1 MTMITIV
8 NPNYVRDYRSSLN
21 KTISGQLKIPMNGI
35 RIFPIDPNI
44 VARVQPRA
52 SKGHH
57 GPVIATLFR
66 LLYTQGVPNKMSHII
81 KKLLRISYLA
91 IISLVS

>member
-1 MTMITIV
+1 MTLITNV
-8 NPNYVRDYRSSLN
+8 NPNYVRDYRSSSL
-21 KTISGQLKIPMNGI
+21 SQVRWLKNI
-35 RIFPIDPNI
+35 PIDPNI

-66 LLYTQGVPNKMSHII
+66 LLKSQGVPI
-81 KKLLRISYLA
+81 RT
-91 IISLVS
+91 VT

>member
-1 MTMITIV
+1 MTVITTV
-8 NPNYVRDYRSSLN
+8 NPNYVRYWE
-21 KTISGQLKIPMNGI
+21 ISFRFQDRKL
-35 RIFPIDPNI
+35 FETHI

-66 LLYTQGVPNKMSHII
+66 FFEKGVPFEITKGDN
-81 KKLLRISYLA
+81 LA
-91 IISLVS
+91 R

>member
-1 MTMITIV
+1 MMMITII
-8 NPNYVRDYRSSLN
+8 NPNYVRHSQSSSSYR
-21 KTISGQLKIPMNGI
+21 ISN
-35 RIFPIDPNI
+35 PIETNI

-66 LLYTQGVPNKMSHII
+66 LLNRRESQLEDFNSSI
-81 KKLLRISYLA
+81 KI
-91 IISLVS
+91 

>member
-1 MTMITIV
+1 MTLITNV
-8 NPNYVRDYRSSLN
+8 NPNYVRDYRSSSPFQVRWD
-21 KTISGQLKIPMNGI
+21 KSI
-35 RIFPIDPNI
+35 PIDPNI

-66 LLYTQGVPNKMSHII
+66 LLKSQGVPI
-81 KKLLRISYLA
+81 RTTT
-91 IISLVS
+91 

>member
-1 MTMITIV
+1 MTLITNV
-8 NPNYVRDYRSSLN
+8 NPNYVRDYRSSSPFQVCS
-21 KTISGQLKIPMNGI
+21 KYK
-35 RIFPIDPNI
+35 IFPIDPNI

-66 LLYTQGVPNKMSHII
+66 LLKSQGVPI
-81 KKLLRISYLA
+81 RTA
-91 IISLVS
+91 FRGT

>member
-1 MTMITIV
+1 MTLITNV
-8 NPNYVRDYRSSLN
+8 NPNYVRDYRSSSPFQARKETKN
-21 KTISGQLKIPMNGI
+21 
-35 RIFPIDPNI
+35 PIDPNI

-66 LLYTQGVPNKMSHII
+66 LLNRRESQLEPMPSRRSH
-81 KKLLRISYLA
+81 RYLIGDNLA
-91 IISLVS
+91 R

>member
-1 MTMITIV
+1 MTLITNV
-8 NPNYVRDYRSSLN
+8 NPNYVRDYRSSSPFQARRETKN
-21 KTISGQLKIPMNGI
+21 
-35 RIFPIDPNI
+35 PIDPNI

-66 LLYTQGVPNKMSHII
+66 LLNRRESQLEDTNLEIQAH
-81 KKLLRISYLA
+81 
-91 IISLVS
+91 LVNWR

>member
-1 MTMITIV
+1 MTLITNV
-8 NPNYVRDYRSSLN
+8 NPNYVRDYRSSSPFQVCRVY
-21 KTISGQLKIPMNGI
+21 K
-35 RIFPIDPNI
+35 IFPIDPNI

-66 LLYTQGVPNKMSHII
+66 LLKSQGVPIRTATQKPGRSM
-81 KKLLRISYLA
+81 
-91 IISLVS
+91 

>member
-1 MTMITIV
+1 MTLITNV
-8 NPNYVRDYRSSLN
+8 NPNYVRDYRSSSPFQVCWDKN
-21 KTISGQLKIPMNGI
+21 I
-35 RIFPIDPNI
+35 PIDPNI

-66 LLYTQGVPNKMSHII
+66 LLKSQGVPIRTTTLKPKRSI
-81 KKLLRISYLA
+81 
-91 IISLVS
+91 

>member
-1 MTMITIV
+1 MTLITNV
-8 NPNYVRDYRSSLN
+8 NPNYVRDYRSSSPFQARRETKN
-21 KTISGQLKIPMNGI
+21 
-35 RIFPIDPNI
+35 PIDPNI

-66 LLYTQGVPNKMSHII
+66 LLKSQGVPI
-81 KKLLRISYLA
+81 RTA
-91 IISLVS
+91 FRGT

>member
-1 MTMITIV
+1 MTLITNV
-8 NPNYVRDYRSSLN
+8 NPNYVRDYRSSSPSQVRYI
-21 KTISGQLKIPMNGI
+21 KKI
-35 RIFPIDPNI
+35 PIDPNI

-66 LLYTQGVPNKMSHII
+66 LL
-81 KKLLRISYLA
+81 
-91 IISLVS
+91 

>member
-1 MTMITIV
+1 MTLITNV
-8 NPNYVRDYRSSLN
+8 NPNYVRDYRSSSPSQVCCYVLV
-21 KTISGQLKIPMNGI
+21 
-35 RIFPIDPNI
+35 PIDPNI

-66 LLYTQGVPNKMSHII
+66 LLNRRESQLEQQLCQAEPCI
-81 KKLLRISYLA
+81 
-91 IISLVS
+91 

>member
-8 NPNYVRDYRSSLN
+8 NPNYVRHSGSRSPYRVR
-21 KTISGQLKIPMNGI
+21 KKPFET
-35 RIFPIDPNI
+35 NI

-57 GPVIATLFR
+57 GPVIATLF
-66 LLYTQGVPNKMSHII
+66 LLLNRRESQLEDTNLENQAH
-81 KKLLRISYLA
+81 
-91 IISLVS
+91 LVNWR